1 MTGSRIQN
9 KNTKDQQTMIKNKE
23 QYQSATLGERTRTIT
38 KRRDQGSKT
47 KNKNNRMESLKTF
60 TKSMTRTENK
70 QQKLRANIM
79 NRTKTEHNDQAREKH
94 NEQTRINHKNERKH
108 QEQLTNRK
116 TISKIK

>member
-47 KNKNNRMESLKTF
+47 KDKNNRME
-60 TKSMTRTENK
+60 
-70 QQKLRANIM
+70 
-79 NRTKTEHNDQAREKH
+79 
-94 NEQTRINHKNERKH
+94 
-108 QEQLTNRK
+108 
-116 TISKIK
+116 

>member
-1 MTGSRIQN
+1 
-9 KNTKDQQTMIKNKE
+9 
-23 QYQSATLGERTRTIT
+23 
-38 KRRDQGSKT
+38 
-47 KNKNNRMESLKTF
+47 
-60 TKSMTRTENK
+60 MTRTENK

-79 NRTKTEHNDQAREKH
+79 YRTKTKHNDQAREKH